1 MDIKLRLIQQDSLKD
16 RENYLAL
23 QKSVALFPDI
33 RLNNEEMYEDIS
45 WQEQFKN
52 ENRICYVIE
61 TAVKLSYCGECAVKD
76 ISAKIPEIEIELM
89 QEYRHQ
95 GIGYRSIIMML
106 EKLAEKYGKQEFCA
120 KVEPDNYAS
129 QFLMEKLK
137 GIPVGLTKDYII
149 SDERSAQFIETH
161 RYLLDERMCDI
172 AERFGVEADL
182 LLTNLLVY
190 KLNLNDIQM
199 NYLNEIETMNKRKHI
214 DSRRKLSKEKFKD
227 TMLEMMEGLE
237 KIKSLNEAKGIIN
250 EKIAD
255 MEARLINKMKLME
268 AIDIESR

>member
-1 MDIKLRLIQQDSLKD
+1 MDIKLRLIQKNSLKD
-16 RENYLAL
+16 RENYFAL

-33 RLNNEEMYEDIS
+33 RLDKEMYKDIS

-61 TAVKLSYCGECAVKD
+61 TVEKSSYCGECAVKD

-89 QEYRHQ
+89 QEYQRQ
-95 GIGYRSIIMML
+95 GIGYKSIIMMI
-106 EKLAEKYGKQEFCA
+106 EKLAEKYGKEEFCA

-129 QFLMEKLK
+129 QFLMGKLK

-149 SDERSAQFIETH
+149 SDERIEQFVETH
-161 RYLLDERMCDI
+161 RYLLDERMHDI
-172 AERFGVEADL
+172 ADRFGVKVDL

-199 NYLNEIETMNKRKHI
+199 NALNEIEARNKRKYV
-214 DSRRKLSKEKFKD
+214 DCQRKLSKEKMKD
-227 TMLEMMEGLE
+227 TLLEIMEALE
-237 KIKSLNEAKGIIN
+237 EIKSSNSSKGIISN
-250 EKIAD
+250 KVAD
-255 MEARLINKMKLME
+255 MEAKLIEKMKLME
-268 AIDIESR
+268 MTE